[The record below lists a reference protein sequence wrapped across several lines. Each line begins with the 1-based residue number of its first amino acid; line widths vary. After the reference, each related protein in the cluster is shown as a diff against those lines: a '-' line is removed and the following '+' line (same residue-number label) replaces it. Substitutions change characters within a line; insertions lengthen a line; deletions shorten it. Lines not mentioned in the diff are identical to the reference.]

1 MDEVLILITTES
13 NEEIAKNIAYLLL
26 KNRLAACVSVK
37 KINSKFMW
45 ENKIEEMEEFE
56 ITIKSKPE
64 LKDDLIEFLQ
74 TKTTYDIPQIVYKKF
89 HANTKYLDWITNSI

>member
-1 MDEVLILITTES
+1 MGEVLILITTES
-13 NEEIAKNIAYLLL
+13 NEEIAKNIANLLL
-26 KNRLAACVSVK
+26 KNRFAACVSVK
-37 KINSKFMW
+37 KINSMFMW

-74 TKTTYDIPQIVYKKF
+74 TKTTYEVPQIIYKKF
-89 HANTKYLDWITNSI
+89 HADTKYYDWITKTI